1 MKRLVVILSVLSV
14 LFSSCNNEQKAL
26 NNFVGNI
33 SPSTVWTSCPYGIPV
48 YCYYKGFDHPLVKEI
63 MADPIYSMN
72 FEYERIK
79 DAQYVMFRKDGSKD
93 PSVVY
98 SRLDGTETWVLE
110 KSTDMNPDEA
120 ISMLKKYNKQEKEQQ
135 KIHEKKAKERAELE
149 KKLEVLD

>member
-1 MKRLVVILSVLSV
+1 
-14 LFSSCNNEQKAL
+14 
-26 NNFVGNI
+26 
-33 SPSTVWTSCPYGIPV
+33 
-48 YCYYKGFDHPLVKEI
+48 

-120 ISMLKKYNKQEKEQQ
+120 ISMLKKYNKQEKGQQ
-135 KIHEKKAKERAELE
+135 KIHEKKSKR
-149 KKLEVLD
+149 KS